1 MRLLFKHWCMSLIA
15 CAGYLSSGCLTQPSV
30 NEVVPQDAVDHSVEE
45 ESIQDS
51 DQKSESEAISVP
63 EPHQCPKDRQAEAIL
78 PGVNEKDLEVSS
90 WLTSNGNRT
99 IMDTKSIQQFN
110 TRFYDK
116 WSDLNTSL
124 SAAEIQENMK
134 ERLESYKEKFE
145 NRELMFEDGSFPSLS
160 EFDDIYHE
168 FIQSYPDGNTVP
180 EAHQYILAEDS
191 TILCGPHDRPYIK
204 SEDGE
209 VRFSRNNCSLGRA
222 QSRIEIL
229 FTHANGM
236 RFVRTADMW
245 GWLSPS
251 AKLSPEVKSNSKN
264 EIIPIEGQY
273 VKKLEDSRWFTNRE
287 IQIEDVKIPKGAF
300 LSGNDKNILIA
311 GDNHFIQI
319 SKSDTIWPQDSLVDT
334 HRPLTRNNWFKTLF
348 LFLDD
353 PYGWGGYGGW
363 RDCSRLMMDTAKS
376 FGIHLQRNSYHQA
389 RNTSYYLDVSGLAED
404 DKLKAIEDAAKTGIV
419 LLHFKGHIMAWLG
432 RSESGKP
439 MVFHALSEYLEPCKK
454 TDNESETSA
463 SRQTTLVHTDRV
475 VVSDLSLGADTPR
488 DSYLNR
494 ITHIA
499 VITDLSSGNRNDT
512 IKSWTPEEETLYS
525 AFIERLFNYEDINK
539 SWNNLGDI
547 LRDPEHNI
555 LYNSLGQN
563 EELRLKLQPDC
574 ADLPYSLRTYFA
586 WKRGLPMG
594 VRKCTRGTNSA
605 PPVCKSPEIYI
616 NPTKSPDVFK
626 KDAAV
631 MMGYLVH
638 SGNSRTANHDDN
650 TDFYPVELTRQSLR
664 PGVIYADPYGHV
676 LMIAHYAPDTEDSPG
691 ALYAVDAQPDGTI
704 TRKRFWRGNFLFA
717 PEITSAGAGFK
728 AFRPIICSG
737 HNNPETCH
745 QLANSD
751 LSPSS
756 HFTPY
761 SEEQQK
767 SSADQF
773 YDRVEA
779 AIHPVP
785 LSIHESIN
793 ELTDALYESA
803 QKRLLSVQNGDDYIR
818 EHGPSQM
825 IMPDNYSMFE
835 TTGPWEDFATPSRD
849 MRMLIAIDTVIKYP
863 DSIIRNAERYKLS
876 QDEAQ
881 KASDN
886 ARDLI
891 RQRLESMTIEY
902 LNSNGTPV
910 KVNMYEI
917 TKRSEALE
925 MAYHPADCNEIRWG
939 APDDSDEMKTCSRH
953 ASNRE
958 RQKMQ
963 SMRKWFHLRS
973 RPPR

>member
-1 MRLLFKHWCMSLIA
+1 MRLFFKHHGLNLMIIVA
-15 CAGYLSSGCLTQPSV
+15 CISGGCLTQPSV
-30 NEVVPQDAVDHSVEE
+30 NEVGPQDAVIHSVDEP
-45 ESIQDS
+45 STQDS
-51 DQKSESEAISVP
+51 EQKSETKPEETSVT
-63 EPHQCPKDRQAEAIL
+63 ETSLCPKDRQADVIL
-78 PGVNEKDLEVSS
+78 PGVTGKDLDVSS
-90 WLTSNGNRT
+90 WLTSKGKRT
-99 IMDTKSIQQFN
+99 LMDSKSIQQFN
-110 TRFYDK
+110 ARFYDK
-116 WSDLNTSL
+116 WSDLNTPL
-124 SAAEIQENMK
+124 SAADIQENMK
-134 ERLESYKEKFE
+134 ERIESYKEKFE
-145 NRELMFEDGSFPSLS
+145 NRELMFEDGSYPELS
-160 EFDDIYHE
+160 DFDNIYHE
-168 FIQSYPDGNTVP
+168 FIQSWSDEKSVP
-180 EAHQYILAEDS
+180 ETHQYILAEDS

-204 SEDGE
+204 TEDGE

-264 EIIPIEGQY
+264 EVIPIEGQY

-287 IQIEDVKIPKGAF
+287 IQIDDVKIPKGAF

-319 SKSDTIWPQDSLVDT
+319 SKSDSYWPKESLIDT

-353 PYGWGGYGGW
+353 PYGWGGHGGW

-389 RNTSYYLDVSGLAED
+389 RKTSYYLDVSGMAAE
-404 DKLKAIEDAAKTGIV
+404 DKLKTIEDAAKTGIV

-432 RSESGKP
+432 RSESGEP
-439 MVFHALSEYLEPCKK
+439 MVFHALSEYLEPCPNDKHPEQN
-454 TDNESETSA
+454 TEEI
-463 SRQTTLVHTDRV
+463 TLVHTDRV
-475 VVSDLSLGADTPR
+475 VVSTLLLGDHTPR
-488 DSYLNR
+488 GSYLSR
-494 ITHIA
+494 ITHVA
-499 VITDLSSGNRNDT
+499 VITDLGMNERSDK
-512 IKSWTPEEETLYS
+512 IKTWTPEEETLYS
-525 AFIERLFNYEDINK
+525 AFIERLFDYEDINK

-547 LRDPEHNI
+547 LRDSEHNI

-594 VRKCTRGTNSA
+594 VRKCTRGTNIA
-605 PPVCKSPEIYI
+605 PPLCKTLEIYT
-616 NPTKSPDVFK
+616 NPTKSPDIFK
-626 KDAAV
+626 KDAA
-631 MMGYLVH
+631 MIMGYKVH
-638 SGNSRTANHDDN
+638 SGNARTANNDDN

-676 LMIAHYAPDTEDSPG
+676 LMIAHYTPDTQDSPG

-717 PEITSAGAGFK
+717 PELTSAGAGFK
-728 AFRPIICSG
+728 AFRPISCSDPS
-737 HNNPETCH
+737 HPESCH
-745 QLANSD
+745 QLTNSD

-756 HFTPY
+756 HFIPY
-761 SEEQQK
+761 SEEQQTA
-767 SSADQF
+767 SADQF
-773 YDRVEA
+773 YDRMEA
-779 AIHPVP
+779 AIHPIP
-785 LSIHESIN
+785 LSIDEAIS

-818 EHGPSQM
+818 ENGPSQM
-825 IMPDNYSMFE
+825 IMPENYSMFE

-849 MRMLIAIDTVIKYP
+849 MRMLIAIDAVTKYP
-863 DSIIRNAERYKLS
+863 DSIIRNAERYNLS
-876 QDEAQ
+876 EDEAQ

-891 RQRLESMTIEY
+891 HQKLESMTIEY
-902 LNSNGTPV
+902 INSNGKPV
-910 KVNMYEI
+910 KVDMYEI

-939 APDDSDEMKTCSRH
+939 APADSDEMKTCSRQ
-953 ASNRE
+953 ASPRE